1 MKRTKIFI
9 CIYLSLVLF
18 SCSKKSDD
26 NDSGSTSSIKMQI
39 GEVGWE
45 ADKGI
50 VIGTSIVDGKH
61 NLTVTGANQNFNGET
76 SSFSLIFSQ
85 SAEIGAGNYTL
96 NSVSDGMATLT
107 KVNGK
112 TYLVGQGVTDIGLS
126 LEITEVSG
134 TGNTKKFRGRFQG
147 QLKGPTSADRIGV
160 TGQFASF

>member
-1 MKRTKIFI
+1 MCI
-9 CIYLSLVLF
+9 CLSLVLF
-18 SCSKKSDD
+18 SCSKKNDD
-26 NDSGSTSSIKMQI
+26 NDSGATSSIKMQI

-50 VIGTSIVDGKH
+50 VIGASHVDGKH
-61 NLTVTGANQNFNGET
+61 NLTITGADQNFNGEA

-85 SAEIGAGNYTL
+85 AAEIGVGNYTL
-96 NSVSDGMATLT
+96 SSASDGMATLT

-112 TYLVGQGVTDIGLS
+112 TYLVGQGVSDIGLS

-134 TGNTKKFRGRFQG
+134 SGNTKKFRGRFQG
-147 QLKGPTSADRIGV
+147 QLKGPTSADRIGI